1 MKFVLNSSLLLLY
14 VVTVSLI
21 SFSIVV
27 GTTAPPLWEQPSLPT
42 VQLQPA
48 SMSTVPVQVLPTQVL
63 QVSYV

>member
-1 MKFVLNSSLLLLY
+1 M
-14 VVTVSLI
+14 SLI